1 MLILQSSFAE
11 DDSEPPGFTA
21 EDSSVVSQPITSTAP
36 IKTAHAPTT
45 TTSSSAGLG
54 LFDDSGGEEDLFT
67 TLATQKSKY
76 ICIKHLDNMS
86 INIQIDCVL

>member
-1 MLILQSSFAE
+1 M
-11 DDSEPPGFTA
+11 A

-36 IKTAHAPTT
+36 IKTAPAPTA

-67 TLATQKSKY
+67 TLATQKPKY
-76 ICIKHLDNMS
+76 IKCYKIH
-86 INIQIDCVL
+86 IDMYSGTSLKGHSK